1 MNYSLHNIYNYFFK
15 RNEFELESIILENYT
30 LMELKKKLNPVFKLS
45 CQTKSDNIIATF
57 NSYQTI
63 IKIKYNLNGKFICKL
78 SESWK

>member
-30 LMELKKKLNPVFKLS
+30 LIELKGKLNQVFKLS
-45 CQTKSDNIIATF
+45 YQTKNDIVISTI
-57 NSYQTI
+57 NSYQKI
-63 IKIKYNLNGKFICKL
+63 IKIKCNLNGKFICKL